1 MNKPRYM
8 YACVCDK
15 CGREFTNE
23 HLAKN
28 ELSENCTE
36 LVSETEL
43 SANVELSKSVMSCDA
58 YRVICPK
65 CTQLEGFKKPKASS
79 KKKVAKPSLD
89 DKLKELREYNAATGQ
104 RLTYGQYQAQHRTD

>member
-15 CGREFTNE
+15 CGRDF
-23 HLAKN
+23 K
-28 ELSENCTE
+28 
-36 LVSETEL
+36 
-43 SANVELSKSVMSCDA
+43 SADA

-65 CTQLEGFKKPKASS
+65 CTQLEGFKKPKSSS
-79 KKKVAKPSLD
+79 KKKVAKPSLE
-89 DKLKELREYNAATGQ
+89 DKLKELKAYNAATGQ